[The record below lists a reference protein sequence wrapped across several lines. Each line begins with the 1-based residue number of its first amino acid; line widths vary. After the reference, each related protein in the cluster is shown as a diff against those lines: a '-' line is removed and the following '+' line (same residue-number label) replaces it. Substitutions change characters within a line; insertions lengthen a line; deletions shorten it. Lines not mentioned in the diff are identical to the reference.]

1 MNGKSARGGTC
12 LRRLQSEQRSLH
24 VSSYPHLRVGSM
36 ACPVAK
42 TASFSASALSFPT
55 SPLLGGV
62 MGATVV
68 ITRVIAM
75 GGGLRSP
82 CHEH

>member
-1 MNGKSARGGTC
+1 
-12 LRRLQSEQRSLH
+12 
-24 VSSYPHLRVGSM
+24 M

-42 TASFSASALSFPT
+42 TASFSASAQSFPT
-55 SPLLGGV
+55 SPLLGGD

-68 ITRVIAM
+68 ITRVIAK